1 MDRIEI
7 IKNTI
12 ERNSKMMKKHTL
24 RIQELKDE
32 LDRID
37 SQIKWAPVS
46 DMDEEMEKDLRG
58 FYKTDIGGILYM
70 INPELT
76 KETIKNSRARELSE
90 KRVPLQNELD
100 TLIREKE
107 RLRNENLRLREEA
120 RNLK

>member
-1 MDRIEI
+1 MDRIES

-12 ERNSKMMKKHTL
+12 ERNSKMMQKYSI

-46 DMDEEMEKDLRG
+46 DMDEEMEKDLHG
-58 FYKTDIGGILYM
+58 FCKTDIGGILYM
-70 INPELT
+70 ISPELT
-76 KETIKNSRARELSE
+76 KETIKNARARELSE
-90 KRVPLQNELD
+90 KRIPIQSELN

-107 RLRNENLRLREEA
+107 RLRSENLRLREEA